1 MRKAPA
7 RKPRIN
13 LRNIRGMRKRPS
25 NGHCIN
31 LSAQLYYYCNPDVK
45 KPSSGAAVLP
55 AVTPWKVWG
64 GGSFPAWGQCHLS
77 APTQPLCCF
86 ACVDRACFPSFWQH
100 TRNEVPEH
108 IHHLILKFFFIK
120 VTASLCF
127 NSIRMWHPSCLV
139 FYLSVAALFSL
150 SARVVLILML
160 HQTPPHQLQ
169 QWTPVLT
176 LTLRAWI
183 LCEHHS
189 CPTALLCA
197 EPW

>member
-1 MRKAPA
+1 MDIALTWVLSSTITAIPM
-7 RKPRIN
+7 
-13 LRNIRGMRKRPS
+13 LRS
-25 NGHCIN
+25 HH
-31 LSAQLYYYCNPDVK
+31 L
-45 KPSSGAAVLP
+45 VLP
-55 AVTPWKVWG
+55 CSQQYPLAGVGRGVIPSMGTVPFIRTHSTTLLLCLCGQSMFPLFLAAYKKWG
-64 GGSFPAWGQCHLS
+64 TWAH
-77 APTQPLCCF
+77 
-86 ACVDRACFPSFWQH
+86 PSLDF
-100 TRNEVPEH
+100 
-108 IHHLILKFFFIK
+108 KFFFIK